1 MRSDLTRSPHDPRFV
16 ECGDGEPRCQRAPD
30 RDSGD
35 NPLGLCADH
44 LSAHRKRCKIP
55 EPVKCPACNPI
66 SVYAHGRYVV
76 IPGVM
81 CFACNRTNGG
91 TIPSEEHGRYAA
103 YQMRARMLILW
114 SAGDRGPEWVALMA
128 RCPAHMRE
136 AFERR
141 IARVSIPP

>member
-66 SVYAHGRYVV
+66 CVMVDGRYVV
-76 IPGVM
+76 IPGAM
-81 CFACNRTNGG
+81 CFACGLSNGG
-91 TIPSEEHGRYAA
+91 TVADAEHRAVAA
-103 YQMRARMLILW
+103 AKMRARMLLLW
-114 SAGDRGPEWVALMA
+114 GAGDRGPEWAALMA
-128 RCPAHMRE
+128 RCPVHIRE

-141 IARVSIPP
+141 LTKAC